1 MSQASVKDALEQAR
15 EHAQA
20 LQAKIDA
27 NEAKDDAKIQAE
39 LEKVSTQAH
48 KLVADLKVLAENQRA
63 DAKLHVQKAQASFED
78 AAKRAKDA
86 LGSAGADLKKKN
98 QAVIARAREGV
109 THLSQAVAARRA
121 AAAKPSKN

>member
-27 NEAKDDAKIQAE
+27 NQAKDDVKIHAE
-39 LEKVSTQAH
+39 LEKVSAQAQ
-48 KLVADLKVLAENQRA
+48 KLAAGLKVLAENQRA
-63 DAKLHVQKAQASFED
+63 DAKLHVQKAQASLED

-86 LGSAGADLKKKN
+86 LGSAGADLKTKN
-98 QAVIARAREGV
+98 QAVIARAREGL
-109 THLSQAVAARRA
+109 THLSQAVAASRA
-121 AAAKPSKN
+121 AAAKPSTN